1 MQGTST
7 ISNKM
12 SALYDN
18 FCSKFKL
25 VRCTPC
31 EHSRNPCSSGSSSQ
45 VRGGQKTWNLCC
57 RLRRPS
63 FYDLFLQG
71 RGRGVWH
78 PWPPPGSATAMCLMH
93 AKFGNL
99 FVQYWNLPAAKFHK
113 CYWLIFMYLVD
124 FKKAVRKF
132 AFCARFE
139 ACNFYQ
145 TLKKFTKFFLRN
157 LLLSRL
163 FVPINNSDFIL
174 KLTSKTWSKIHEIKL
189 RGFSYLLSC
198 NGHFPLILHL
208 K

>member
-45 VRGGQKTWNLCC
+45 VRGAKNMKSMLP
-57 RLRRPS
+57 PS
-63 FYDLFLQG
+63 TAIFLWLIFTG
-71 RGRGVWH
+71 PGEGYGTLG
-78 PWPPPGSATAMCLMH
+78 PPGSATAMCLMH

-124 FKKAVRKF
+124 FKKAVWKF

-145 TLKKFTKFFLRN
+145 TLKKFTKIFLRN
-157 LLLSRL
+157 LFLSRL